1 MTPALGSKNPQV
13 KEGSLRFLAR
23 CLSTSPSP
31 IQPGQIKPLSE
42 QLATLLEDSFEG
54 ARNEAATALGTLMR
68 MIGERPLNA
77 IMDGL
82 PDVRKSKVKE
92 AYEKATVKAKA
103 GASGPPKPSGPPPTK
118 APQKKPAPKKIP
130 PKEEPLAPA
139 PEKALDTVD
148 GPQKTAK
155 KPPARFTV
163 SPLSPCAETINNGL
177 NSKKRHQT
185 RPPTHPLAH
194 LLAPHQL
201 LRNYHPLL
209 QDRRSPKPLLWPLQ
223 ALWIL

>member
-1 MTPALGSKNPQV
+1 M
-13 KEGSLRFLAR
+13 KEGSLKFLVR
-23 CLSTSPSP
+23 CLSTSPTP

-103 GASGPPKPSGPPPTK
+103 GASGPPKPPAPPTK
-118 APQKKPAPKKIP
+118 GPPQKKAAPKKTP
-130 PKEEPLAPA
+130 PKEGPPTLTPEETLDALNEPP
-139 PEKALDTVD
+139 KAV
-148 GPQKTAK
+148 K
-155 KPPARFTV
+155 KPPPRFTV
-163 SPLSPCAETINNGL
+163 SPITPSAETVGNAFTA
-177 NSKKRHQT
+177 KKGTRH
-185 RPPTHPLAH
+185 
-194 LLAPHQL
+194 
-201 LRNYHPLL
+201 
-209 QDRRSPKPLLWPLQ
+209 
-223 ALWIL
+223 IF